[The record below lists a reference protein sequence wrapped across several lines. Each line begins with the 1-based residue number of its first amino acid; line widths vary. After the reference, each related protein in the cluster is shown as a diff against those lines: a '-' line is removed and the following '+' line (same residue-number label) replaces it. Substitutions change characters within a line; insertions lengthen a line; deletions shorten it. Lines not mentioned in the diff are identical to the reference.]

1 MHLGKNQP
9 NANQATSQHFT
20 ACLITSAG
28 LLEGGCL
35 QESVL
40 RICFIH
46 SRYLEVQQLFQALVF
61 KLCSVRFHLSML
73 TFFFSLFRALCLAA
87 F

>member
-35 QESVL
+35 QEYSAQNLLHTQQIFRSAAIISGTGFQTVFSKISL
-40 RICFIH
+40 IH
-46 SRYLEVQQLFQALVF
+46 VD
-61 KLCSVRFHLSML
+61 
-73 TFFFSLFRALCLAA
+73 FFFLSL
-87 F
+87 